1 MKNNFVSNYI
11 KETKNILNK
20 INQKDIERIIKILIE
35 VKKTRGRIFFIGVGG
50 SAANTSHAV
59 NDFRKILALEAYSPT
74 DNVSETTANTNDEG
88 WHSIF
93 INYLKVSK
101 LKRKDLIFVFSVGGG
116 NLEKN
121 VSPNIVKAIDYA
133 KKKKTKIVGIIGKD
147 GGYTKKNS
155 NACVLI
161 PVVNSKHITPHSE
174 GMQAVIWHMI
184 VSHPKLKVNKT
195 KMGKFKIITTL

>member
-1 MKNNFVSNYI
+1 MSDSFISSYI
-11 KETKNILNK
+11 NESKNILNK
-20 INQKDIERIIKILIE
+20 INKKEIQKIIDILVE
-35 VKKTRGRIFFIGVGG
+35 VRKKNGRIFFIGVGG

-74 DNVSETTANTNDEG
+74 DNVSEMTANTNDEG
-88 WHSIF
+88 WDTIF
-93 INYLKVSK
+93 INYLKISK
-101 LKRKDLIFVFSVGGG
+101 LKKKDLIFVFSVGGG

-133 KKKKTKIVGIIGKD
+133 KKKKVKIVGIIGKD

-161 PVVNSKHITPHSE
+161 PVVNKQHITPHSE

-184 VSHPKLKVNKT
+184 VSHPRLKINKT
-195 KMGKFKIITTL
+195 KWESLK

>member
-1 MKNNFVSNYI
+1 MQDSFISSYI
-11 KETKNILNK
+11 NESKKILSK
-20 INQKDIERIIKILIE
+20 INQKEIEKIIKILLE
-35 VKKTRGRIFFIGVGG
+35 VKKNKGRIFFIGVGG

-88 WHSIF
+88 WDSIF

-101 LKRKDLIFVFSVGGG
+101 VKKKDLVFVFSVGGG

-121 VSPNIVKAIDYA
+121 VSPNIVRAIDYA
-133 KKKKTKIVGIIGKD
+133 KRKKIKIVGIIGND

-161 PVVNSKHITPHSE
+161 PVVNDKHITPHSE

-195 KMGKFKIITTL
+195 KWESLK

>member
-195 KMGKFKIITTL
+195 KWESLK

>member
-1 MKNNFVSNYI
+1 M
-11 KETKNILNK
+11 
-20 INQKDIERIIKILIE
+20 
-35 VKKTRGRIFFIGVGG
+35 
-50 SAANTSHAV
+50 
-59 NDFRKILALEAYSPT
+59 EAYSPT

-133 KKKKTKIVGIIGKD
+133 KRKKPR
-147 GGYTKKNS
+147 
-155 NACVLI
+155 L
-161 PVVNSKHITPHSE
+161 
-174 GMQAVIWHMI
+174 
-184 VSHPKLKVNKT
+184 
-195 KMGKFKIITTL
+195 

>member
-121 VSPNIVKAIDYA
+121 VSPNY
-133 KKKKTKIVGIIGKD
+133 
-147 GGYTKKNS
+147 NS
-155 NACVLI
+155 NRFLVIIILI
-161 PVVNSKHITPHSE
+161 
-174 GMQAVIWHMI
+174 
-184 VSHPKLKVNKT
+184 
-195 KMGKFKIITTL
+195 

>member
-11 KETKNILNK
+11 KETKNILKK
-20 INQKDIERIIKILIE
+20 INKKDIERIKKILIE

-195 KMGKFKIITTL
+195 KWESLK